1 MSIQLKNLKRSG
13 VSALLLATSYPG
25 VPLAASTIV

>member
-1 MSIQLKNLKRSG
+1 MSIQLKNLNRSG
-13 VSALLLATSYPG
+13 VSALLIVTSYPC